1 MNDKR
6 ANIMTEK
13 LQAIKVLIND
23 GRTSFAIEQLRKALQ
38 TEPEQV
44 ANIYYLLGN
53 AFRKEGNWQEALN
66 NYQMA
71 ISIDPNNPAQ
81 EARSMV
87 LDILNYYNKDMYNQ

>member
-23 GRTSFAIEQLRKALQ
+23 GRTSSAIEQLRNALQ